1 MTKSRL
7 FGCALLLF
15 GATGGAAGAGA
26 ETLVIQTWGGVW
38 EEGARA
44 VGDAFAAKHGV
55 EVIYEQQEN
64 TRLGIAKIRAQAA
77 DPQVDII
84 FSTADALEQA
94 AEENLLVKVDKT
106 LAPNLALLPERAV
119 RDTAVDMMNIIFGF
133 AYRSDLAPFE
143 LTRWEDLTDPRL
155 EGQVA
160 SPTGVFSSG
169 RWIIMAALINGGS
182 EHDIEPAFAFLA
194 KVKPNIVNFVATD
207 GESVK
212 ALTSGEASVLAF
224 GLLSDFAKHL
234 GPDSNLRFVVPTD
247 HKILTTAVGVGMP
260 NPDKAELAHKF
271 LDYIATAEAQ
281 TAYCGFITCTPVN
294 PEASAP
300 ASIDAFRPP
309 AELLYRAD
317 WRVINAQLPA
327 WDDRFKKEI
336 QTR

>member
-1 MTKSRL
+1 MR
-7 FGCALLLF
+7 
-15 GATGGAAGAGA
+15 
-26 ETLVIQTWGGVW
+26 E
-38 EEGARA
+38 
-44 VGDAFAAKHGV
+44 
-55 EVIYEQQEN
+55 
-64 TRLGIAKIRAQAA
+64 
-77 DPQVDII
+77 
-84 FSTADALEQA
+84 
-94 AEENLLVKVDKT
+94 
-106 LAPNLALLPERAV
+106 
-119 RDTAVDMMNIIFGF
+119 TAVDMMNIIFGF
-133 AYRSDLAPFE
+133 AYRTDLAPFE

-169 RWIIMAALINGGS
+169 RWIIMSALINGGS
-182 EHDIEPAFAFLA
+182 EHDIDPAFAFLA